1 MSTAEIR
8 KVQDKRIKLVLEQFW
23 ISIAPPGFGLRQ
35 PSAAIGRRRYSKR
48 QGGAAG
54 PDAAAPK
61 SYRRRGGPPRPLWSP
76 PLIKGAGGLRQSKT
90 LPRPK
95 AIGGGSHPP
104 FTWRAIP

>member
-48 QGGAAG
+48 QRAAAVQ
-54 PDAAAPK
+54 DAAAPK
-61 SYRRRGGPPRPLWSP
+61 GYRRWFAPAVYL
-76 PLIKGAGGLRQSKT
+76 AGNSLSF
-90 LPRPK
+90 
-95 AIGGGSHPP
+95 GSM
-104 FTWRAIP
+104 ASAQIS